1 MTKMTYV
8 MAIDN
13 AINGVLTDETVEKL
27 QALKAS
33 IVKRNASDRKPTK
46 TQKENEAIKAEIL
59 NFLADGEPHTVSE
72 IMAGVSTLAEGSN
85 QKATALVSALYKG
98 GLVTRQE
105 IKRKAYFSI
114 A

>member
-8 MAIDN
+8 TALESAI
-13 AINGVLTDETVEKL
+13 AVVTDEEVREKL
-27 QALKAS
+27 EALKAS
-33 IVKRNASDRKPTK
+33 IQKRNASDRKPTK

-59 NFLADGEPHTVSE
+59 NYLADGEKHTVSE
-72 IMAGVSTLAEGSN
+72 IMANVPSLENGSN
-85 QKATALVSALYKG
+85 QKATALVSALYKAQ
-98 GLVTRQE
+98 LIVREE